1 MVERERK
8 QELGCMQIETWRTED
23 EAMRGPQKQECRQY
37 DEAER
42 QKENEETRA
51 AEIVN
56 WGVDNEFGPMTVI
69 RIQSLE

>member
-56 WGVDNEFGPMTVI
+56 
-69 RIQSLE
+69 